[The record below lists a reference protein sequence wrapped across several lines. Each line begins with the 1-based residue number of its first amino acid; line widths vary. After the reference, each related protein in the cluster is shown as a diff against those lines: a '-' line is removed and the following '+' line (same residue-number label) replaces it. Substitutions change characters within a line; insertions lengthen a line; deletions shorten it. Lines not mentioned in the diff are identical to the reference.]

1 MTSTSAPRCD
11 PSRIEHIAFHDYTG
25 DVARVVARAQVRKI
39 PSWRRSWANFS
50 LLKLYSHMHECMGQ
64 LASFGPT

>member
-1 MTSTSAPRCD
+1 
-11 PSRIEHIAFHDYTG
+11 
-25 DVARVVARAQVRKI
+25 VRKI
-39 PSWRRSWANFS
+39 SSWRRSWANFS